1 MKYTLLA
8 CALSLASTTVMAENT
23 SPLSYDYVEAGY
35 KKTEIDELNDFSLSG
50 IGINFSKQFAENWFV
65 L

>member
-8 CALSLASTTVMAENT
+8 CALSLASTAVMAENT

-35 KKTEIDELNDFSLSG
+35 KKTEIDGFDELSLKG
-50 IGINFSKQFAENWFV
+50 LW

>member
-8 CALSLASTTVMAENT
+8 CALSLASTAVMAENT
-23 SPLSYDYVEAGY
+23 SLLSYDFVEAGY

-50 IGINFSKQFAENWFV
+50 IGINFSNG
-65 L
+65 LRS